1 MTPQRYVNVHCCRQ
15 KPTARASGAVGVGG
29 VRSSCTRS
37 LTLSRVSDAWHS
49 VRTAGDSRRRACG
62 KLRKRLIQT
71 HNSVSE
77 EKPGRLAVLCWL
89 STAPRAQCRQRVLQG
104 LRGLGWPR
112 WASTHRAGLP
122 PRQRQMSRRRGPG
135 YRAWPS
141 IFLTAHHQA
150 SEAFRI
156 MLLLLRASSNRRS
169 GSGTSAS
176 ARSSVLP
183 VAHDMT

>member
-49 VRTAGDSRRRACG
+49 VRRAGDSRRRACG

-71 HNSVSE
+71 TPCPR
-77 EKPGRLAVLCWL
+77 KAWQIGRTLL

-141 IFLTAHHQA
+141 IFLTADHQA